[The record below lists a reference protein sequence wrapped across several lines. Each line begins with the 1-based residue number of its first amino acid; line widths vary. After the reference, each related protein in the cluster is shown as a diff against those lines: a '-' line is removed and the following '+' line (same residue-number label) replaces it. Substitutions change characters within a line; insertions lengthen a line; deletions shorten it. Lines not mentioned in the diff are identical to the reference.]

1 MVVMVMVLMV
11 ALVMV
16 LVKEMKADIYRASA
30 LHGNASVKKV
40 SIDRSH
46 PIHPTAVLKKKLYL
60 ISLKYLTEIFVII
73 TLLHLITSC
82 KKGFLI

>member
-1 MVVMVMVLMV
+1 MMVALVMVVMV
-11 ALVMV
+11 ALLMV

-46 PIHPTAVLKKKLYL
+46 PIHPTAVLKKKPYL
-60 ISLKYLTEIFVII
+60 ISLKSLAINI
-73 TLLHLITSC
+73 
-82 KKGFLI
+82 

>member
-1 MVVMVMVLMV
+1 MVALLMLLMV

-16 LVKEMKADIYRASA
+16 LVKEMEADIYRASA

-46 PIHPTAVLKKKLYL
+46 PIHPTAVLKKKHDL
-60 ISLKYLTEIFVII
+60 ISLKSLAINI
-73 TLLHLITSC
+73 
-82 KKGFLI
+82 